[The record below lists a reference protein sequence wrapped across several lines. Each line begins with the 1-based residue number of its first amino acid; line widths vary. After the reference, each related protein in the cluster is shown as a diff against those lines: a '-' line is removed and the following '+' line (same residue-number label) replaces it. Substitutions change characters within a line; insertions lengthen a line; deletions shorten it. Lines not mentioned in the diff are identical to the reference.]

1 MNDERLDE
9 FLASVETRAFRMA
22 HLATRNDAD
31 ALDIVQ
37 DAMMKLA
44 TRYGDRPDNEWKPLF
59 YRIMEHRILD
69 WHRREAVRNRWFF
82 WRKDPDDGEAEGGDT
97 HQASDEGTGNPHATL
112 EFERTGE
119 SILKAIEALPVKQQ
133 QCFLLRH
140 WEGLSV
146 QETADIME
154 VSPGSVKTH
163 AHRALQRLTTII
175 EQQGHE

>member
-1 MNDERLDE
+1 MNDERLDD
-9 FLASVETRAFRMA
+9 FLASVEARAFRMA
-22 HLATRNDAD
+22 RLATRNDAD

-44 TRYGDRPDNEWKPLF
+44 TRYGDRPDNQWRPLF

-69 WHRREAVRNRWFF
+69 WHRREAVRNRWQF
-82 WRKDPDDGEAEGGDT
+82 WRRGPDDEQADPGDVD
-97 HQASDEGTGNPHATL
+97 QASDQGTGNPHAAL
-112 EFERTGE
+112 EFERAGAA
-119 SILKAIEALPVKQQ
+119 ILEAIEALPVKQQ

-146 QETADIME
+146 QETADIMG
-154 VSPGSVKTH
+154 VNAGSVKTH
-163 AHRALQRLTTII
+163 AHRALQKLATII